1 MIKLKR
7 PDKPVELTN
16 DKEKEL
22 TSEFKKTGKAV
33 WRKPY
38 ITKALKEMSHNKC
51 AFCETK
57 LGTQARE
64 LQVEHFHYKD
74 EYPDEVVKWTNL
86 LPACRQ
92 CNSNKGIIDTY
103 KTPFIDPSVDNP
115 KDYLYLKN
123 CMIRSKDND
132 VNSKGRKTVDRLQL
146 NHRERLVN
154 PRLTIY
160 AAMQTKL
167 ADIHNKAVSMIN
179 RADGKQYNRGFIIN
193 GLKDILIMAQP
204 DAEYSAFM
212 ATIILDE
219 EDYLETKEILC
230 KLNLWDDEL
239 DNLHKIANTIKLDT
253 NR

>member
-1 MIKLKR
+1 MIKLTR
-7 PDKPVELTN
+7 PDKPIELTD

-22 TSEFKKTGKAV
+22 ISDFKESGKSV
-33 WRKPY
+33 WRKDY
-38 ITKALKEMSHNKC
+38 IVEALKEMSHNKC
-51 AFCETK
+51 SFCETK

-64 LQVEHFHYKD
+64 LQVEHFHCKD
-74 EYPDEVVKWTNL
+74 EYPDEVVEWNNL

-103 KTPFIDPSVDNP
+103 KSPFIDPSIDDP
-115 KDYLYLKN
+115 RDYFYLKQ

-167 ADIHNKAVSMIN
+167 ADIHNKAISMIS

-219 EDYLETKEILC
+219 EDYQETKEILL
-230 KLNLWDDEL
+230 KLDLWDDDL
-239 DNLHKIANTIKLDT
+239 DNLHRIAESIKLDT
-253 NR
+253 TK